1 MLAPLRVEAGAFT
14 VYVDRDSYLK
24 ESAPSQ
30 NYGGEKELLCK
41 TKSGDNFRV
50 VFRFDLS
57 TLPAGEAVTS
67 AIATFYVTGEDPSE
81 LPVNIYRVTG
91 NWTETGARWNN
102 TASDYDGTTV
112 YGSFV
117 PSAEGFVTVDIT
129 TLVNEWHDGIHQNH
143 GLMFISTSVDFES
156 KYASKEWD
164 TPAERPFID
173 IVTGPVNAAP
183 AVVSGMPDTTVSKDS
198 PAIDNYR
205 DLNDV
210 FWDNEDGAALAFT
223 IESNSNPGLVTAV
236 IDSDSSL
243 DISIAAGQTG
253 TATIVVRATDSGSLF
268 AEDTLSIF
276 VTSPEITLVKSVS
289 ANQAIP
295 GDSLT
300 YFVDYANAGNGHA
313 FQVLILDTIPANTT
327 YVPGSASGAGML
339 IEFSHDGGGSFDTSD
354 LLPITHIRWSL
365 LLPLVPGAA
374 GTVSFSVVVQ

>member
-1 MLAPLRVEAGAFT
+1 
-14 VYVDRDSYLK
+14 
-24 ESAPSQ
+24 
-30 NYGGEKELLCK
+30 
-41 TKSGDNFRV
+41 
-50 VFRFDLS
+50 
-57 TLPAGEAVTS
+57 
-67 AIATFYVTGEDPSE
+67 
-81 LPVNIYRVTG
+81 
-91 NWTETGARWNN
+91 
-102 TASDYDGTTV
+102 
-112 YGSFV
+112 
-117 PSAEGFVTVDIT
+117 
-129 TLVNEWHDGIHQNH
+129 
-143 GLMFISTSVDFES
+143 
-156 KYASKEWD
+156 
-164 TPAERPFID
+164 
-173 IVTGPVNAAP
+173 
-183 AVVSGMPDTTVSKDS
+183 VSKDS

-300 YFVDYANAGNGHA
+300 YFVDYANAGNGDA